1 MRLPRIVIDSR
12 ESASGIPELLE
23 ERGIYVQR
31 RLLDVADYVVG
42 QYAIERKTVHD
53 FISSLYSGRLFD
65 QAQRITQAYSKFLLI
80 VEGDIQEAFVELKN
94 PRAYWGALLTL
105 ALGFDFKIFYTFSI
119 DETVDLLSLLAR
131 RGGTSGLSGRPL
143 IVKKPPITSTKE
155 WQLLVL
161 GSLPTI
167 GPVLAEKLLRSF
179 GSLHNIFT
187 ASRIE
192 LAVSGGIGESR
203 AQKVFDLIRAE
214 YKRKV
219 PKQTKLA

>member
-143 IVKKPPITSTKE
+143 IVKKPRITSTKE

>member
-1 MRLPRIVIDSR
+1 LRLPRIVIDSR
-12 ESASGIPELLE
+12 ESASGIPEILE

-80 VEGDIQEAFVELKN
+80 VEGDIQEAFADLKN

-131 RGGTSGLSGRPL
+131 RGGTGGLSGRPL
-143 IVKKPPITSTKE
+143 IVKKPRITSTKE

-179 GSLHNIFT
+179 GSLHNIFA

-192 LAVSGGIGESR
+192 LAVRGGIGESR
-203 AQKVFDLIRAE
+203 AQKVFDVIRAE